1 MRGNF
6 LCHRELPGQGK
17 NIHPVRIG
25 FRALVG
31 LQRHR
36 VGAVESRGCDC
47 IVANGEGFL
56 LCVQIDL
63 QMDWFNRGVVPQ
75 FEAER
80 GFLRLCSFRGVIIAV
95 YGLVGVLLHVGV
107 HRERCLAGGVGG
119 RQCGGSVAHQDALQR
134 NVGNRLAWILC
145 GIQRMTENI
154 FHTGHTIDGDRGA
167 IRILNW
173 VPEHCRDAVVVH
185 GKLSGGILFAIDGH
199 AGVSKIHELVKGN
212 CDGHVLSAGI
222 GSRRGR
228 DALNGGVV
236 RVQQL
241 GGDVAGIDGGGGILL
256 VVNYTLHIQSEGQP
270 VLLIPSVLRGRPQG
284 DDNIFAL
291 VNRTAQRSRSVL
303 AELQRCSIE
312 LVLRQIEWGTG
323 LGTII
328 AIRRIASIG
337 SYAGIP
343 VKLDAGV
350 DFVWLIK
357 LRGAAGKHRVAG
369 TLQNSDG
376 IAERNEV
383 LIVGSVS
390 TCQQRNI
397 HIPLYC
403 AFIFVF
409 FLIVRRSH

>member
-17 NIHPVRIG
+17 HIHPVRSV

-36 VGAVESRGCDC
+36 VGARVSRGCDC

-119 RQCGGSVAHQDALQR
+119 RQCGGSVAHQDAPQR
-134 NVGNRLAWILC
+134 NVANRVALIEC
-145 GIQRMTENI
+145 GIQRMAENI
-154 FHTGHTIDGDRGA
+154 FHTGHIIDGDRGG
-167 IRILNW
+167 IRILHW
-173 VPEHCRDAVVVH
+173 VPEHCRDTVVVH

-199 AGVSKIHELVKGN
+199 AGVAKIHELVKGN

-222 GSRRGR
+222 GSRRGC
-228 DALNGGVV
+228 DALNGGGV
-236 RVQQL
+236 RVHQP
-241 GGDVAGIDGGGGILL
+241 GGDVAGLGGGGGILDISIYIL
-256 VVNYTLHIQSEGQP
+256 QKQLEGQI
-270 VLLIPSVLRGRPQG
+270 VLLCPSVLRGRLQG
-284 DDNIFAL
+284 DADRTAL
-291 VNRTAQRSRSVL
+291 VNRTVQRFRSVA
-303 AELQRCSIE
+303 AEIQSCSIE
-312 LVLRQIEWGTG
+312 LVLRQIERGIV
-323 LGTII
+323 LCGTII
-328 AIRRIASIG
+328 AIRRRASIG
-337 SYAGIP
+337 SYIGTP

-350 DFVWLIK
+350 DLVWLMK
-357 LRGAAGKHRVAG
+357 WGGAAGKHRVAG

-376 IAERNEV
+376 IA
-383 LIVGSVS
+383 
-390 TCQQRNI
+390 
-397 HIPLYC
+397 
-403 AFIFVF
+403 
-409 FLIVRRSH
+409 

>member
-17 NIHPVRIG
+17 HIHPVRSV

-36 VGAVESRGCDC
+36 VGARVSRGCDC

-119 RQCGGSVAHQDALQR
+119 RQLGGSVAHQDALQR
-134 NVGNRLAWILC
+134 NVANRVALIEC

-154 FHTGHTIDGDRGA
+154 FHTGHTIDGDRGG
-167 IRILNW
+167 IRILHW
-173 VPEHCRDAVVVH
+173 VPEHCRDTVVVH

-199 AGVSKIHELVKGN
+199 AGVSKIHELAKGN

-228 DALNGGVV
+228 DALNGGGV
-236 RVQQL
+236 RVQQP
-241 GGDVAGIDGGGGILL
+241 GGDVAVLGGGPGILDFAL
-256 VVNYTLHIQSEGQP
+256 YTFQIQSEGQP
-270 VLLIPSVLRGRPQG
+270 VLLIPSVLRGRLQG
-284 DDNIFAL
+284 DVDRFAL
-291 VNRTAQRSRSVL
+291 VNRTVPRSRSVA
-303 AELQRCSIE
+303 AELQSASIE
-312 LVLRQIEWGTG
+312 LVLRQIERGIG
-323 LGTII
+323 LAFIP

-337 SYAGIP
+337 SFFGTP

-350 DFVWLIK
+350 DLVWLIK

-369 TLQNSDG
+369 TIQNSDG
-376 IAERNEV
+376 IA
-383 LIVGSVS
+383 
-390 TCQQRNI
+390 
-397 HIPLYC
+397 
-403 AFIFVF
+403 
-409 FLIVRRSH
+409 

>member
-17 NIHPVRIG
+17 NIHPVRRV

-36 VGAVESRGCDC
+36 IGAGVSRGCDC

-63 QMDWFNRGVVPQ
+63 QMDCFIRGVVPQ

-80 GFLRLCSFRGVIIAV
+80 GFLRLCAFRGVITVV
-95 YGLVGVLLHVGV
+95 YGLVGLRHVGV
-107 HRERCLAGGVGG
+107 HRERCLAVGVVG
-119 RQCGGSVAHQDALQR
+119 RQCGGGVAHQDALQR

-154 FHTGHTIDGDRGA
+154 FHAGHTTDDDRGG
-167 IRILNW
+167 IHILHW
-173 VPEHCRDAVVVH
+173 VPEHCRDTVAVH
-185 GKLSGGILFAIDGH
+185 GKRIGAILVAVDGH
-199 AGVSKIHELVKGN
+199 AGVSKIHELAKGN

-228 DALNGGVV
+228 DALNDGLV
-236 RVQQL
+236 RVHQL
-241 GGDVAGIDGGGGILL
+241 GGDVAVLGGGPGILDFAL
-256 VVNYTLHIQSEGQP
+256 YTFHIQSEGQP
-270 VLLIPSVLRGRPQG
+270 VLLFPSVLRGRLQG
-284 DDNIFAL
+284 DVDRFAL
-291 VNRTAQRSRSVL
+291 VNRTVQRSRFVA

-312 LVLRQIEWGTG
+312 HVLRQIERGMG
-323 LGTII
+323 LCVTII
-328 AIRRIASIG
+328 AIRRKAIIG
-337 SYAGIP
+337 LYIGTP
-343 VKLDAGV
+343 VKLDAGI

-357 LRGAAGKHRVAG
+357 WVGVDGKHRVAG

-376 IAERNEV
+376 IA
-383 LIVGSVS
+383 
-390 TCQQRNI
+390 
-397 HIPLYC
+397 
-403 AFIFVF
+403 
-409 FLIVRRSH
+409 

>member
-17 NIHPVRIG
+17 HIHPVRSV

-36 VGAVESRGCDC
+36 VGARVSRGCDC

-154 FHTGHTIDGDRGA
+154 FHTGHIIDGDRGG
-167 IRILNW
+167 IRILHW
-173 VPEHCRDAVVVH
+173 IPEHCRDTVVVH
-185 GKLSGGILFAIDGH
+185 GKRSGGILFAIDGH
-199 AGVSKIHELVKGN
+199 AGVAKIHELVKGN

-228 DALNGGVV
+228 DALNGGGV
-236 RVQQL
+236 RVHQL
-241 GGDVAGIDGGGGILL
+241 GGDVAGLGGGGGILDISIYIL
-256 VVNYTLHIQSEGQP
+256 QKQLEGQI
-270 VLLIPSVLRGRPQG
+270 VLLCPSVLRGRLQG
-284 DDNIFAL
+284 DADRTAL
-291 VNRTAQRSRSVL
+291 VNRTVQRFRSVA
-303 AELQRCSIE
+303 AEIQSCSIE
-312 LVLRQIEWGTG
+312 LVLRQIERGIV
-323 LGTII
+323 LCGTII
-328 AIRRIASIG
+328 AIRRRASIG
-337 SYAGIP
+337 SYIGTP

-350 DFVWLIK
+350 DLVWLMK
-357 LRGAAGKHRVAG
+357 WGGAAGKHRVAG

-376 IAERNEV
+376 IA
-383 LIVGSVS
+383 
-390 TCQQRNI
+390 
-397 HIPLYC
+397 
-403 AFIFVF
+403 
-409 FLIVRRSH
+409 